1 MEMKRKTKT
10 IILGFVSIPVVA
22 VVLAG
27 VLVQHAARGRT
38 YEELAGVPHRKVGL
52 VLGCSRRLSD
62 GSPNSFFVNRMQAA
76 ADLLMAGKVDY
87 LLVSGDN
94 RTRRYNETRD
104 MRKALIKLGVP
115 ANRVVCDYAGFRT
128 LDSIV
133 RAEKVFGQAS
143 LTIISQKFHNER
155 AIFIAQHKGIDAIGF
170 NAREVETSDSF
181 LTRCREQLARVK
193 TILDVYVLDT
203 PPKFLG
209 EKIDIGE
216 APRT

>member
-1 MEMKRKTKT
+1 M
-10 IILGFVSIPVVA
+10 A
-22 VVLAG
+22 VLVAG
-27 VLVQHAARGRT
+27 VMVKHAARGRT
-38 YEELAGVPHRKVGL
+38 FEDVEVVPHRKVGL

-62 GSPNSFFVNRMQAA
+62 GSSNPFFANRMQAA
-76 ADLLMAGKVDY
+76 AALFLAGKVDY

-115 ANRVVCDYAGFRT
+115 ARNVVCDYAGFRT

-133 RAEKVFGQAS
+133 RAGEVFGQAS

-170 NAREVETSDSF
+170 NAREVVAPEGFVTGF
-181 LTRCREQLARVK
+181 REHLARVR
-193 TILDVYVLDT
+193 TILDVYLLDT
-203 PPKFLG
+203 PPRFLG
-209 EKIDIGE
+209 DRIEIGE
-216 APRT
+216 ASRT